1 MNNKINVK
9 IKKLRENA
17 KMPSYGTDFS
27 AGADLYAVLDESV
40 VVKPS
45 ETKFIPAG
53 LAMQMPN
60 GLAGFIYPRS
70 GLSCKKG
77 LAPANKVGVVDS
89 DYRGE
94 VMVALHNHGTEAQVV
109 ENGDK
114 IAQMIFAPYFKAEF
128 EFVEMLEDSVRGEG
142 GFGSTGK

>member
-1 MNNKINVK
+1 MQKINVK
-9 IKKLRENA
+9 LKKIRENA
-17 KMPSYGTDFS
+17 KMPEYGTEFA
-27 AGADLYAVLDESV
+27 AGADLYAVLEGTV
-40 VVKPS
+40 EINPG
-45 ETKFIPAG
+45 ETKFIPTG
-53 LAMQMPN
+53 LAMEMPN
-60 GLAGFIYPRS
+60 GLAGFIYARS

-94 VMVALHNHGTEAQVV
+94 VMVALHNHSNEKRTV

-114 IAQMIFAPYFKAEF
+114 IAQMIFVPYFAADF
-128 EFVEMLEDSVRGEG
+128 EFVEELHDSVRGEG

>member
-1 MNNKINVK
+1 MQNINVK
-9 IKKLRENA
+9 IKKTRDGA
-17 KMPSYGTDFS
+17 KIPEYGTHFA
-27 AGADLYAVLDESV
+27 AGADLFAVLEDAVEI
-40 VVKPS
+40 KPD
-45 ETKFIPAG
+45 ETKFIPTG
-53 LAMQMPN
+53 LSMEMPE
-60 GLAGFIYPRS
+60 GLAGFIYARS

-94 VMVALHNHGTEAQVV
+94 VMVALHNHGEEVRII

-114 IAQMIFAPYFKAEF
+114 IAQMIFAPYFKADF
-128 EFVEMLEDSVRGEG
+128 EVVDELNDSVRGEG